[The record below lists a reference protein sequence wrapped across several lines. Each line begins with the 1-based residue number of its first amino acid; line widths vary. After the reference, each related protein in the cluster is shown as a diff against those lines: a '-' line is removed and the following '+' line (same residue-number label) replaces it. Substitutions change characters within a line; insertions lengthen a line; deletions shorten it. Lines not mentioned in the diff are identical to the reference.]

1 MIRLNPSIVTVLI
14 SFIGVGKVFAQEGF
28 GQPVVCTNN
37 SENAAVV
44 ELRMVDVVKFDPSTQ
59 VIVHN
64 TNCSTT
70 VTFDGRLQIA
80 IEVNAAWREIN
91 LESRTVF
98 TAEKATGFFRTVR

>member
-1 MIRLNPSIVTVLI
+1 MIRLTLSIITVLI
-14 SFIGVGKVFAQEGF
+14 SFFGVGKVFAQEGF
-28 GQPVVCTNN
+28 GQPVVCSNN
-37 SENAAVV
+37 SANAAVV

-59 VIVHN
+59 VIINN

-70 VTFDGRLQIA
+70 VNFDDRLQIA
-80 IEVNAAWREIN
+80 IEFNAAWREIN

>member
-1 MIRLNPSIVTVLI
+1 MILLTLSIITVLI
-14 SFIGVGKVFAQEGF
+14 SFFGVGKVFAQEGF
-28 GQPVVCTNN
+28 GQPVVCSNN
-37 SENAAVV
+37 PAIAAVV
-44 ELRMVDVVKFDPSTQ
+44 EQRMVDVVKFDPSTQ
-59 VIVHN
+59 VIVNN

-70 VTFDGRLQIA
+70 VSFDGRLQIA